1 MLETRLCQL
10 DTAINM
16 ELWQE
21 AYKTA
26 EGLFLL
32 FDPLNFNLDLHN
44 LMQIGKDKKIAKPS
58 SYANYYDK
66 VVIKSIF

>member
-1 MLETRLCQL
+1 LTNIESLTLMLETRLCQL

-21 AYKTA
+21 AYKSA

-32 FDPLNFNLDLHN
+32 FDDLKLNFR
-44 LMQIGKDKKIAKPS
+44 S
-58 SYANYYDK
+58 S
-66 VVIKSIF
+66 